1 MSTLRCCIVCFGTVF
16 QTVGPLC
23 FIYPETS
30 SRVTLASLGVVF
42 QTNLVVLLFCCL
54 VFWLF
59 SCLVFWLSGVVCR
72 FGWKPIPSAARVTR
86 DEVSGLEIRRN
97 ELSGRQYLIDNALTH
112 LDVFVCLC
120 TVFQTVV
127 PPCIIYPE
135 TSSRVTLASLGIV
148 FQTNLVV
155 WLFSCLVVWLSGVVF
170 QTNLIV
176 LYKKISMNKNR

>member
-1 MSTLRCCIVCFGTVF
+1 MFWYCLPDSCPSLHHISRDFVPGYSRFARYCLPDKSCC
-16 QTVGPLC
+16 
-23 FIYPETS
+23 
-30 SRVTLASLGVVF
+30 
-42 QTNLVVLLFCCL
+42 LVVLLSCCL
-54 VFWLF
+54 V
-59 SCLVFWLSGVVCR
+59 VWLSGVVCR

-86 DEVSGLEIRRN
+86 DEVSGLRIRRK

-112 LDVFVCLC
+112 LDVFVCFG
-120 TVFQTVV
+120 TVFQTAV

-155 WLFSCLVVWLSGVVF
+155 LLSCCLVVWLSGVVF

-176 LYKKISMNKNR
+176 LYKKNINE

>member
-1 MSTLRCCIVCFGTVF
+1 MSTLRYCIVVFICYGTVF
-16 QTVGPLC
+16 QTAVPPC
-23 FIYPETS
+23 IIYPETS
-30 SRVTLASLGVVF
+30 SRVTLASLDIVF
-42 QTNLVVLLFCCL
+42 QTNLVVLLSCCL
-54 VFWLF
+54 V
-59 SCLVFWLSGVVCR
+59 VWLSGVVCR

-86 DEVSGLEIRRN
+86 DEVSGLRIRRK

-112 LDVFVCLC
+112 LDVFVCFG
-120 TVFQTVV
+120 TVFQTAV

-155 WLFSCLVVWLSGVVF
+155 LLSCCLVVWLSGVVF

-176 LYKKISMNKNR
+176 LYKKNINE